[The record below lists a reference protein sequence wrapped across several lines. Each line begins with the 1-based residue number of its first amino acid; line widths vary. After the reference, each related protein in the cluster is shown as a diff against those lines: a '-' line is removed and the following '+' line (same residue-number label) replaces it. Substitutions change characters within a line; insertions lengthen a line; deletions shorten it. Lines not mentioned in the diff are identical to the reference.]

1 MTDSHP
7 AWKKIA
13 IFIGLTFLISTVFYT
28 IMYFTGSSR
37 NIGAVWM
44 WSPAISALVTQ
55 WMFHGSMRNFGWQ
68 IGLKRY
74 LLWGLVVPLTY
85 ALIIYGIS
93 WITGIA
99 SFRPPSVGYLL
110 FLPFGLLAACLAALG
125 EEIGWRGLLV
135 PELSKVTTITKA
147 ALLTGI
153 VWAIWHY
160 PAVIDDFGI
169 GLVMAALILGF
180 ACWKKRSE
188 LSSAFGAQAKAG

>member
-1 MTDSHP
+1 
-7 AWKKIA
+7 
-13 IFIGLTFLISTVFYT
+13 
-28 IMYFTGSSR
+28 MYFTGSSR